1 MNQQQN
7 STETA
12 RERAALDA
20 YLDAASKPQA
30 SADLKRRIMASYAA
44 SGIAPQSNAV
54 SGWVQK
60 IFPGVQV
67 SAAGMRASLSASVA
81 AGVGVL
87 GLMTGMLTAT
97 TQAAYPPEYEAYAYL
112 EQTSLELEEER
123 AIWDED

>member
-12 RERAALDA
+12 AERAALDA
-20 YLDAASKPQA
+20 YLDAATKPQA
-30 SADLKRRIMASYAA
+30 SADLKRRIMDSYAP
-44 SGIAPQSNAV
+44 PQSNSV

-67 SAAGMRASLSASVA
+67 SPTGMRASLSASVA

-112 EQTSLELEEER
+112 EQTDLELEEEG